1 MGLKI
6 KNPIKSVGNFFSNVG
21 KSVSGAVKDA
31 GHDIKKE
38 AGKTLG
44 DVMRGAAAT
53 ASFGTSEALGIGK
66 TISRL
71 YQYGIDE
78 LNGTARAERKKAKA
92 NDLAALNAQAAADK
106 AAADADYYKR
116 VMAARDKQVAA
127 YMDSQTD
134 MTSDGESLGD
144 YGKKL
149 GTFGDAAL
157 GGKKKKMYY

>member
-1 MGLKI
+1 M
-6 KNPIKSVGNFFSNVG
+6 
-21 KSVSGAVKDA
+21 
-31 GHDIKKE
+31 
-38 AGKTLG
+38 LG
-44 DVMRGAAAT
+44 V
-53 ASFGTSEALGIGK
+53 GK

-71 YQYGIDE
+71 NQYGVDE
-78 LNGTARAERKKAKA
+78 LTGTAHDQRKKAK
-92 NDLAALNAQAAADK
+92 NDQIAALNAQAAADK

-127 YMDSQTD
+127 YLDSQTD